1 MEGAS
6 AAGAKVLGP
15 HSASVEQDSEN
26 LKAGDGARVVDKTR
40 AFRCALPYQT

>member
-15 HSASVEQDSEN
+15 HSASFEQDSEN
-26 LKAGDGARVVDKTR
+26 LKLATVQAS
-40 AFRCALPYQT
+40 